1 MRKNSK
7 VVHIDYEEK
16 MSLEHAVDILSTIV
30 SKLKTDKSVNLTFGE
45 QTHQVTPSSQVEL
58 EVKLEEHNGKH
69 KLEIELEWI
78 EGQESHGLQ
87 VT

>member
-1 MRKNSK
+1 
-7 VVHIDYEEK
+7 